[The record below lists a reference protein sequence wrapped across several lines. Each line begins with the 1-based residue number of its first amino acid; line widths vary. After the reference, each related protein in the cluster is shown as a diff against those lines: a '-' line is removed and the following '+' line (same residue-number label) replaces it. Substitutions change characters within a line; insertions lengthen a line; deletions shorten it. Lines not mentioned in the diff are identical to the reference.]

1 MKCDPAAK
9 EQIRQGFLMALQ
21 SQVSIVGHTAAQ
33 VLAAYGAVDV
43 PMNAWPGLLPA
54 LFHNIS
60 SPEVHDVAKVSSLEA
75 LGYMCD
81 AMKVKIDPLLVNQIL
96 SSIIEGM
103 REDRR
108 DEIRLAAVRALNN
121 SLGFTDTNFENA
133 DERNV
138 IMNSICT
145 ATQSKN
151 VKIRECAYECCATV
165 GEFYYD
171 KIEPYVKTLYEI
183 TMIAIRT
190 DEPIVGMQAIEFWNT
205 IADEETKIMEEIDE
219 ALKTRD
225 NLLNITQQAAPSLI
239 PVILE
244 CMTKQDEDSEDDDSW
259 DISKA
264 GATLLESISKV
275 TISFSLT

>member
-1 MKCDPAAK
+1 
-9 EQIRQGFLMALQ
+9 
-21 SQVSIVGHTAAQ
+21 
-33 VLAAYGAVDV
+33 
-43 PMNAWPGLLPA
+43 
-54 LFHNIS
+54 
-60 SPEVHDVAKVSSLEA
+60 
-75 LGYMCD
+75 
-81 AMKVKIDPLLVNQIL
+81 MKVKIDPLLVNQIL

-103 REDRR
+103 RAGRH

-121 SLGFTDTNFENA
+121 SLGFTDTNFENP
-133 DERNV
+133 DERNA
-138 IMNSICT
+138 IMSSICE
-145 ATQSKN
+145 ATQAKN

-171 KIEPYVKTLYEI
+171 KIEPYVKTLYEF
-183 TMIAIRT
+183 TMNAIRT
-190 DEPIVGMQAIEFWNT
+190 DEPSVGMQAIEFWNT

-275 TISFSLT
+275 QSHFLNLSFDVAVCVCACAQCGNTAHWNNSSTNFNDTVQRSMLLLAWSVILPICCAVCCNTMQRH